1 MVEMTEQQPRPDPV
15 VLDTDLAGTEDRG
28 ASTGRDD
35 PVVFDKA
42 LTSAVAG
49 TAKPRGNRKG

>member
-1 MVEMTEQQPRPDPV
+1 MTEQQPRPDPV

-35 PVVFDKA
+35 PVVFDQA